1 MDKYPLLRK
10 GLSIFIILLFFSTS
24 IFPSC
29 AQKME
34 KQSSAPTRGN
44 WLYVGG
50 SGPGNYTKIQDA
62 IDNANDGDIIFV
74 YQGIYNGSITISKSI
89 TLLGEARD
97 QTIINGVGSWKICSI
112 YANDVTIKYFTI
124 KNGSYGIWLFRVD
137 DTKISNNLIIK
148 TGCGIW
154 VQDYC
159 FRTKIYFNSIAYA
172 SMGIKSDRSKRS
184 YIFYNNFYN
193 NTCNIQINFLTY
205 YSTEKQ
211 CSVIQNNNFYS
222 SITQATFDTS
232 INIWIRNYW
241 EDHRFGPKIIKG
253 NFLTPFPYPR
263 GSKRVAY
270 QIDLFPAKEPFVI
283 P

>member
-1 MDKYPLLRK
+1 MKRK
-10 GLSIFIILLFFSTS
+10 CLAVGIILLFVGTCIIPATAQDSKISQSTS
-24 IFPSC
+24 
-29 AQKME
+29 
-34 KQSSAPTRGN
+34 RGN

-50 SGPGNYTKIQDA
+50 SGPGNYTRIQDA

-112 YANDVTIKYFTI
+112 YANNVTIKYFTI

-137 DTKISNNLIIK
+137 DTKIINNLIIK

-154 VQDYC
+154 IQDYC

-184 YIFYNNFYN
+184 YIFYNNFHN

-205 YSTEKQ
+205 YYREKQ

-253 NFLTPFPYPR
+253 SFVTAFPYPR

-270 QIDLFPAKEPFVI
+270 QIDLFPATEPFDI